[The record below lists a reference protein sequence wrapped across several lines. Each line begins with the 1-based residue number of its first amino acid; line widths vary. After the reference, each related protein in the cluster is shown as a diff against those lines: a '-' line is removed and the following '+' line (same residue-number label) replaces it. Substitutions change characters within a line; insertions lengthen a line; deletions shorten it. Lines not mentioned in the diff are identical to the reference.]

1 MVLSMIGTV
10 LGLVLGVL
18 LHRFVIQSVEV
29 SGVMFVRNIST
40 LSFVYSAL
48 LTLLFSWLVNL
59 VMNRKLKNISMVE
72 SMKAPE

>member
-1 MVLSMIGTV
+1 MVLSMIGAA